1 MSLRERLMADLK
13 TAMKAGESARVGTI
27 RMITAKLKDVEIAG
41 RAKGS
46 EGLSEDEGLSALR
59 GMVKTRTE
67 SATMYRDAGRP
78 ELADKEEA
86 EIAVIRG
93 YLPPEMDDAALE
105 AAVKEAVAATG
116 AETMKDMG
124 KVMGALKAK
133 FGASLDMGRANAVVK
148 ASLS

>member
-78 ELADKEEA
+78 ELAEKEEA

-124 KVMGALKAK
+124 KVMGALKSK
-133 FGASLDMGRANAVVK
+133 FGAGLDMGRANAVVK